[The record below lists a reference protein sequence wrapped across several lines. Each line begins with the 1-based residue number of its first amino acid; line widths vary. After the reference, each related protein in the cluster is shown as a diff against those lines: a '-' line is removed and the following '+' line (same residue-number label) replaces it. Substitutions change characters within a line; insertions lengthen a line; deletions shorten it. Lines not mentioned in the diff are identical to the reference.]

1 MTIEDKFLARINKNG
16 PIHPY
21 KPELGPCWL
30 WTGSL
35 GPARRPI
42 MKWQGKSIVPARV
55 ALMLKTGRFPKDL
68 CALHTC
74 DNGMCVSP
82 EHLYWGTRADN
93 GRDMAE
99 RKRVVW
105 DKGIWGQRGELAQ
118 NHRWTNAD
126 VIEMRRLHWEVGESY
141 SEIGRMFH
149 TNCACVYYICTGKK
163 WGHLKDGLPNPQQ
176 KTVHTTTQSEMM
188 LCIAVLSNLRNTLLR
203 CVS

>member
-16 PIHPY
+16 PIPKN

-30 WTGSL
+30 WTGSI
-35 GPARRPI
+35 GPAGRPV
-42 MKWQGKSIVPARV
+42 MKWKGKSVVAARV
-55 ALMLKTGRFPKDL
+55 ALMLQTGRFPKDL
-68 CALHTC
+68 CALHHC
-74 DNGMCVSP
+74 DNGSCVCP
-82 EHLYWGTRADN
+82 THLYWGTKADN

-105 DKGIWGQRGELAQ
+105 DNGIFGQRGEAAY
-118 NHRWTNAD
+118 NHRLTNAN
-126 VIEMRRLHWEVGESY
+126 VIEIRRLHWEQGESLAD
-141 SEIGRMFH
+141 IGRQFGMKSGQISR
-149 TNCACVYYICTGKK
+149 ICHGVR

-176 KTVHTTTQSEMM
+176 KTVHTTTHSEMM